1 VKPFVQVW
9 GEDYRKLHCQRKD
22 MFVRVGLCIQAVKL
36 CMSFQN
42 AGETRRENS
51 ELFQQKSCCRFK
63 CEAYIHVSK
72 FSTNIFDLV
81 LQNRIDF

>member
-1 VKPFVQVW
+1 
-9 GEDYRKLHCQRKD
+9 

-36 CMSFQN
+36 WM
-42 AGETRRENS
+42 NS

-63 CEAYIHVSK
+63 CESYIHVSK